1 MLKASLILMLL
12 LGCHSTDFDKELER
26 RQQELLEQCDDY
38 SGDSWCHYTEWEAIG
53 DHQIKVEIG
62 RWGECNARIGRQGAS
77 GLVGLA
83 SVESCEVTG
92 QRWKDGCSSWSLVC
106 EEYKPPAES
115 EPLMR
120 AR

>member
-1 MLKASLILMLL
+1 MKWLL
-12 LGCHSTDFDKELER
+12 LLTLVGCSTIDLDKRLAE
-26 RQQELLEQCDDY
+26 QHQELLDQCDNY

-53 DHQIKVEIG
+53 AHQIKVEIG
-62 RWGECNARIGRQGAS
+62 RWGECGARLGRKGAS

-83 SVESCEVTG
+83 TVESCEVVG
-92 QRWKDGCSSWSLVC
+92 QTWKSGCASWSLVC

-115 EPLMR
+115 GPLLR